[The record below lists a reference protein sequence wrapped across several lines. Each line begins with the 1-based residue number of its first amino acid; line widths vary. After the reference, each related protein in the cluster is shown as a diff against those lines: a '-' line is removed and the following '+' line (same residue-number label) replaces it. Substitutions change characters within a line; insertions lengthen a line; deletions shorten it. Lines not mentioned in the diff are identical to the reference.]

1 MRTETGTTE
10 RTHERVRLVILA
22 AHAVVRAGLRHLLDN
37 RDDLV
42 VVGEASSCEEAAA
55 MAERERPDV
64 LIVDPDAEQI
74 TLRALPALAVSAGR
88 IIVLTAAKDNRV
100 HARAVQLGAAGVVCK
115 DQPGELLVRAV
126 EKVHAGEVWLDRAKT
141 AGLINLVLRRQ
152 RDPEIV
158 KIETLTKREKEI
170 VRLVA
175 NGLKNSP
182 IAEQLFISEATVR
195 NHLTSILSKLE
206 LSDRFELAVYAFRH
220 GLVDDALMHSFV
232 LGSDNG
238 NTHVD
243 IA

>member
-1 MRTETGTTE
+1 MRTETETE
-10 RTHERVRLVILA
+10 RTQERVRLVILA

-37 RDDLV
+37 HRLV
-42 VVGEASSCEEAAA
+42 VVGEATSCEEAAA
-55 MAERERPDV
+55 LSERERPDV
-64 LIVDPDAEQI
+64 VIVDADAEQI
-74 TLRALPALAVSAGR
+74 TLRAVPALTASARR

-126 EKVHAGEVWLDRAKT
+126 EKVHAGEVWLDRANT
-141 AGLINLVLRRQ
+141 ASLLNLVLRRQ
-152 RDPEIV
+152 RDPEVV
-158 KIETLTKREKEI
+158 KIESLTKREKEI

-175 NGLKNSP
+175 NGLKNSA

-220 GLVDDALMHSFV
+220 GLVDDALVHSFV
-232 LGSDNG
+232 LGSDKG
-238 NTHVD
+238 NTYAD